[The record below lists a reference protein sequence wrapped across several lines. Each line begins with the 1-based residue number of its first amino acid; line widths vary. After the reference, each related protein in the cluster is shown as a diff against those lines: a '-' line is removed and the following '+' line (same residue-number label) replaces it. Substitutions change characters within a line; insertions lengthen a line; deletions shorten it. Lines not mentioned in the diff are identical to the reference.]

1 MLEPL
6 RIVASASV
14 DIAKALGK
22 LPGGGRKGKKRVKK
36 AFNGVYTRCEDAG
49 IIPRMPAFIEDY
61 GREYPELLS
70 VEAAHADIR
79 SECERLVAMRSGI
92 TDMSKLGGQYT
103 ERGIHTIQ
111 WKAFMLKSGTF
122 IEENCALAPKTAA
135 VLRPLKNVYNAF
147 FSIVEPHQYI
157 TPHWGYY
164 KGFLRYHL
172 GVIIP
177 ADNADQK
184 CWLRVNVDRADNAK
198 RDKSLIERA
207 AKYHWRNGKGVMFDD
222 TNLHDAANE
231 SDEVRVVLWL
241 DVARKLPRTLDL
253 YNRALLAAVY
263 YEPSVKKFR
272 ENAVVHLPDAV
283 RA

>member
-1 MLEPL
+1 MFAPL
-6 RIVASASV
+6 RIAASAGV

-22 LPGGGRKGKKRVKK
+22 LPGGGKKGKKRVKK
-36 AFNGVYTRCEDAG
+36 AFNGVYTRCENEG
-49 IIPRMPAFIEDY
+49 LIPRMPDYLEDY
-61 GREYPELLS
+61 GRDYPELLT

-79 SECERLVAMRSGI
+79 RECERLLAFRSGI

-135 VLRPLKNVYNAF
+135 VLRPLTNVYNAF

-177 ADNADQK
+177 ADNAEKK
-184 CWLRVNVDRADNAK
+184 CWLRVNVDPADNAK
-198 RDKSLIERA
+198 KDKTLIERA
-207 AKYHWRNGKGVMFDD
+207 RKYHWRNGKGVMFDD

-241 DVARKLPRTLDL
+241 DVARKFPRTLDL
-253 YNRALLAAVY
+253 YNRALLKAVY
-263 YEPSVKKFR
+263 YEPSVRKFR
-272 ENAVVHLPDAV
+272 ENAVVHLPDAA